1 MFQSSLAT
9 SLLSQ
14 KKKKELPPPPS
25 GAAPIEPSTFVKL
38 ISMEGHVFIVDKQ
51 CAKVSKLIKSYLSG
65 QTNVSTKD
73 VTWDEANKDV
83 VRFPFIAGKH
93 LEATIQYFYF
103 KVRFEKDPD
112 NRPEFHV
119 APEMALDLIK
129 VATLLQC

>member
-1 MFQSSLAT
+1 MISSSLAT

-25 GAAPIEPSTFVKL
+25 GATPIESSNFVKL
-38 ISMEGHVFIVDKQ
+38 ISMEEHVFVVDKQ
-51 CAKVSKLIKSYLSG
+51 CAKVSKLIKAYLSG

-73 VTWDEANKDV
+73 VTWDEGNKDV
-83 VRFPFIAGKH
+83 VRFPFIGAKL

-112 NRPEFHV
+112 HRPEFHV
-119 APEMALDLIK
+119 APEMALELIK